1 MSTRSLLC
9 LAVTLTVV
17 ALSACSPVRLHAQ
30 RATEAQDAKLA
41 SDCRLAAQA
50 ITTGRP
56 EPLFDWAMGFVSRCE
71 ISAGPAL
78 AAAWQRLPT
87 DSASFDQLFA
97 ASSRVRDQRI
107 FEALF
112 TVANAPT
119 NGWWA
124 RATAIR
130 VMAWYVRPG
139 LNLVPDDIRFRADSA
154 EEFSVSD
161 HWVQSDGAVPLEAN
175 SSTRVRDLLV
185 ALSAGDPDPQVRHT
199 AAYVEKR
206 LRLHLPQ

>member
-1 MSTRSLLC
+1 MSARALLR
-9 LAVTLTVV
+9 LAATLSVV
-17 ALSACSPVRLHAQ
+17 ALSACSPIRLQAQ

-41 SDCRLAAQA
+41 SDCRLAAQS

-56 EPLFDWAMGFVSRCE
+56 EPLFDWAMTFISRCE

-78 AAAWQRLPT
+78 TAAWQRLPA

-112 TVANAPT
+112 SIANAPT

-139 LNLVPDDIRFRADSA
+139 LNLVPDDIRIRADSA

-161 HWVQSDGAVPLEAN
+161 HWVQIDGSVALEAN
-175 SSTRVRDLLV
+175 SGARVRDLLA

-199 AAYVEKR
+199 AAYVMKR
-206 LRLHLPQ
+206 LRPYLPE